1 MLERYEPSSPARA
14 ARKQQE
20 ANALGNGLNIN
31 DMEMEA
37 HNLSRLV
44 VGLGRQ
50 GRVNE
55 SLFWSNVMA
64 RLRAAIVDS
73 TMDGDAYTERR
84 LYSAY
89 VRGQA
94 IALRMAVAEDG
105 MLATVGEDTTA
116 NKWARKNRLEWV

>member
-1 MLERYEPSSPARA
+1 MLERYEPSSPERA
-14 ARKQQE
+14 ARKQAE

-44 VGLGRQ
+44 DLLGRH

-55 SLFWSNVMA
+55 SLFWAGVLN
-64 RLRAAIVDS
+64 RLREGIKDAV
-73 TMDGDAYTERR
+73 MGGDAYTERR

-89 VRGQA
+89 VRGQTF
-94 IALRMAVAEDG
+94 ALRMATVEDG
-105 MLATVGEDTTA
+105 MLAAVDEETA
-116 NKWARKNRLEWV
+116 AIKWGRKNRLEFC